1 MPHKHQSRR
10 FLSLLIGVC
19 ASVVVACSGESV
31 VASTPPV
38 NHDVEGSWSM
48 DFTGTPGNSFILALT
63 ESSGSIS
70 GTGSFAGEA
79 GPFGALAVSGTV
91 ANDSL
96 HLQIIYRFEPTVF
109 PNLHPDTAQFT
120 GVLSTRDK
128 IDGTLTRDGT
138 PRSFELIRLRIGDP
152 PG

>member
-1 MPHKHQSRR
+1 MPQKHRPRR
-10 FLSLLIGVC
+10 LVSLLIGAC
-19 ASVVVACSGESV
+19 GFAIVACSGESMV
-31 VASTPPV
+31 VSTPPV
-38 NHDVEGSWSM
+38 NHDVQGSWGM
-48 DFTGTPGNSFILALT
+48 DFTGVPGNSFILALT

-91 ANDSL
+91 ATDSL
-96 HLQIIYRFEPTVF
+96 HLQIIYVFEPTVF
-109 PNLHPDTAQFT
+109 TALHPDTARFT

-128 IDGTLTRDGT
+128 IDGTLVRDGT
-138 PRSFELIRLRIGDP
+138 PRSLELIRLKIGDP